1 MERCLSI
8 RERLIDELVDIRDD
22 VYSQWRISPEPFFI
36 DEPELLLIESLGRDL
51 HSFYKASNKLY
62 YESIHGRQP
71 GWIARYLNQ
80 GKPRSL
86 IEYACMNRIKGL
98 LPGVIRPD
106 IILTEGGMVATELDS
121 VPGGMGITDN
131 LNKVYSDHGFT
142 VVGEKDGMSQGFLN
156 MLKSVTQMPDPMI
169 AIVVSEESKDY
180 RPEMEWLA
188 GAIKDL
194 GGRALAVK
202 PGELIFTEEGL
213 YLDKS
218 PLPTPLHILPPQG
231 GGGKRWGG
239 VLQGE
244 RDRAC
249 PRSIYRGVRGEQ
261 GFSGEKGGRLRVDVV
276 YRFFE
281 LFDLKNIPKVEL
293 IMYSAKKK
301 EVAVTP
307 PFKPF
312 LEEKM
317 LYALFHHPMLEGYW
331 RRELGEDVCSKLRN
345 IFPRT
350 WILDPAEMPPYGII
364 PGLKV
369 GRRAVSRWTEL
380 AEATQTERAFVI
392 KPSGFSELAWGSR
405 GVVIGDDVSKEE
417 WGEAIDRALK
427 NFDRTPYILQEYHKG
442 RHVEIMYLDEN
453 TPSPHP
459 PPYPP
464 PTRGGRKKVGGCFAG
479 GEGWSEGVSSIKKM
493 TGRVRLCPY
502 YFVEGEDV
510 RLRGIMATICPLDKK
525 LIHGM
530 RDAVITVVEMR

>member
-1 MERCLSI
+1 MIDMREEITSRTQIERCLSI
-8 RERLIDELVDIRDD
+8 RERLIRDN

-36 DEPELLLIESLGRDL
+36 DEPELSLIESLGRDL

-62 YESIHGRQP
+62 YESMHGRQP

-86 IEYACMNRIKGL
+86 IEYACMNRMKGL
-98 LPGVIRPD
+98 LPAVIRPD
-106 IILTEGGMVATELDS
+106 IILTGDGMIAAELDS
-121 VPGGMGITDN
+121 VPGGIGITGS
-131 LNKVYSDHGFT
+131 LNSVYSSESFT
-142 VVGEKDGMSQGFLN
+142 VIGGRDGMTEGFLN
-156 MLKSVTQMPDPMI
+156 MLKTVTQMPDPVI
-169 AIVVSEESKDY
+169 AITVSEESKDY

-194 GGRALAVK
+194 GGRALAVR

-213 YLDKS
+213 YIDD
-218 PLPTPLHILPPQG
+218 
-231 GGGKRWGG
+231 
-239 VLQGE
+239 GE
-244 RDRAC
+244 CRTR
-249 PRSIYRGVRGEQ
+249 I
-261 GFSGEKGGRLRVDVV
+261 DVV

-281 LFDLKNIPKVEL
+281 LFDLKNIPKIEL

-350 WILDPAEMPPYGII
+350 WILDPTEMPPYGII

-380 AEATQTERAFVI
+380 AEATQNERAFVI
-392 KPSGFSELAWGSR
+392 KPSGFSDLAWGSR
-405 GVVIGDDVSKEE
+405 GVVAGDDVSKEE

-427 NFDRTPYILQEYHKG
+427 GFDKTPYVLQEYYKG
-442 RHVEIMYLDEN
+442 RHVEVAYLDED
-453 TPSPHP
+453 TLSPSPH
-459 PPYPP
+459 
-464 PTRGGRKKVGGCFAG
+464 R
-479 GEGWSEGVSSIKKM
+479 GEGVFSIKKM

-530 RDAVITVVEMR
+530 RDAVITVTGIR